1 MPGFEQSTP
10 CSPLVAMLVSQIDG
24 ITTVSDLLA
33 GLVQGLDENHAA
45 QVIQSSLAA
54 LRILYIDGSIQEM
67 KGL

>member
-1 MPGFEQSTP
+1 
-10 CSPLVAMLVSQIDG
+10 
-24 ITTVSDLLA
+24 
-33 GLVQGLDENHAA
+33 LVQGLDENHAA